1 MPLALGDKAK
11 AEELQKE
18 IILAVGEEN
27 VPVGEEGSNLSSAK
41 VGEDK
46 VFVTDAT
53 LVVSSPLST
62 GSSPSSTGLSTAS
75 SSPHPDGDDFAPS
88 PYSTSLLNNEV
99 PEKGPFVKKENL
111 RTLPTNVTYSTRQKK
126 KK

>member
-1 MPLALGDKAK
+1 M
-11 AEELQKE
+11 QKE

-27 VPVGEEGSNLSSAK
+27 VPIEEISNTSSAK
-41 VGEDK
+41 IGEDKEK

>member
-1 MPLALGDKAK
+1 MALGDKAK

-41 VGEDK
+41 VGDK

-62 GSSPSSTGLSTAS
+62 GSSPSSTGSSTAS